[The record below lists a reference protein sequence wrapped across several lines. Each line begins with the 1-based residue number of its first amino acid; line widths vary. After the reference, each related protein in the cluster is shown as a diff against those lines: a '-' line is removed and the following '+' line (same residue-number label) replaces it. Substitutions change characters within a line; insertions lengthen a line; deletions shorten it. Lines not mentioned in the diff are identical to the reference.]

1 MLPHTAQFIRRHSI
15 KIKIQA
21 MQKLFSLL
29 FAHVPP
35 SPSPPTATPA
45 SPQTLP
51 YTLIFLRWDILRDF
65 PLFVSVGASD
75 AIVARKISAK
85 IPRSSFY
92 YTYFLVSSSL
102 FFLLFLFYYTM
113 ARGGRDAIEHSTA
126 SCHTARDDCFAFNIP
141 IRVFR
146 LRNSTS
152 VRKCERCQV
161 NV

>member
-1 MLPHTAQFIRRHSI
+1 MVSLVLSTWFVSNTHKHTLTHNRTRTIDASYVDSRHSMLPHTAQFIRRHSI

-35 SPSPPTATPA
+35 SPSPPTATPV

-65 PLFVSVGASD
+65 PLFVSVGECD

-85 IPRSSFY
+85 IPRSSY
-92 YTYFLVSSSL
+92 CYAYFLVSSSR
-102 FFLLFLFYYTM
+102 FFLFLFYYTM
-113 ARGGRDAIEHSTA
+113 TGAAMPSNT
-126 SCHTARDDCFAFNIP
+126 
-141 IRVFR
+141 
-146 LRNSTS
+146 
-152 VRKCERCQV
+152 Q
-161 NV
+161 